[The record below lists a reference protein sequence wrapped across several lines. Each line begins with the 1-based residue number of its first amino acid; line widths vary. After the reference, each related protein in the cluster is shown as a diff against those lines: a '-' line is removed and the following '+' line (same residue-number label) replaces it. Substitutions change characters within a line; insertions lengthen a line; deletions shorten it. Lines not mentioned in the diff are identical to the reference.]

1 MKAIKILFIMTLS
14 LNAISVNRALFD
26 LKDSQLKGELTPKIV
41 NFGGYKSSTKE
52 WGASALNYINAANG
66 DAKKFSTLV
75 EKMRFNSGILGNFR
89 AHARLRQAL
98 KLQKNLKYCLKIIAR
113 DSFYSY
119 RTGIYIPL
127 GISLKDQKTAQKMLA
142 DLSVVGAYLK
152 KQQENEKAQSPYYRS
167 NNYYNSYY
175 SPYYG
180 MYGMYGMGMYGMYGM
195 GMYDFYDF
203 YDGMYGFYPNMFF
216 MMQVQDYLM
225 LENYMYALDQEEI
238 LDHDASINQL
248 DTPTDDD
255 RDDKDDKSLQQ
266 ANLMSFYRDPKFSKG
281 IQTNRLNSALVNLD
295 NSRMLKDNSLFHTKA
310 MPTKSVD
317 AITSQAKELNHLVG
331 QIKEMKQDGASP
343 NKIDSVVNK
352 AMEVRDKLDNNLNQL
367 DNDLKDQKGLSSEQQ
382 AQVDKALDSVQQLSH
397 SSDVVGNYLDGSL
410 KIDGDDRDDLNDAMN
425 NPMQQPAQQTPTS
438 NMANTHA
445 NDSKDQGGNALI
457 NPNNAT
463 NDDHNDDHMD
473 TNTTDTGNAND
484 TPTDDKD
491 ASGNNTGDMN
501 NTDTGNTDTGNTDT
515 GNTDDM
521 SNMNNGNDDAGNAN
535 DDMGNSNDMG
545 DDMNNA
551 NDMSDDMGN
560 GNDDMGDMG
569 DMNDDMGNGNDDMG
583 DMGDM
588 NDDMGGDMGDMGD
601 MGGDMGN

>member
-41 NFGGYKSSTKE
+41 NFGGYRSSTKE
-52 WGASALNYINAANG
+52 WGATALNYINAANG
-66 DAKKFSTLV
+66 DAKKFSALV

-89 AHARLRQAL
+89 AHARLKQAL

-180 MYGMYGMGMYGMYGM
+180 MYGMGMYGMYGM

-238 LDHDASINQL
+238 LDHDASTDQL

-255 RDDKDDKSLQQ
+255 RDDKDDKSSQP
-266 ANLMSFYRDPKFSKG
+266 ANLMSFYRDPKFSKD

-343 NKIDSVVNK
+343 SKIDSVVDK

-410 KIDGDDRDDLNDAMN
+410 KIDGDDRDDLNDAIN
-425 NPMQQPAQQTPTS
+425 NPMQQSAQQTPIN
-438 NMANTHA
+438 NMDNTHA

-457 NPNNAT
+457 NPNSAT
-463 NDDHNDDHMD
+463 NTDNHNDDHMD

-484 TPTDDKD
+484 TLTDDKD
-491 ASGNNTGDMN
+491 AGGNNTGDTGDMN

-521 SNMNNGNDDAGNAN
+521 SNMNNGNDDTGNTN

-551 NDMSDDMGN
+551 N
-560 GNDDMGDMG
+560 

>member
-1 MKAIKILFIMTLS
+1 MKAIKILFMMTLS

-41 NFGGYKSSTKE
+41 NFGGYKSSTTE
-52 WGASALNYINAANG
+52 WGATALNYINTANG
-66 DAKKFSTLV
+66 DAKKFSVLV
-75 EKMRFNSGILGNFR
+75 EKMRFGSGILGNLR
-89 AHARLRQAL
+89 THVHLRQAL

-180 MYGMYGMGMYGMYGM
+180 MYGM

-225 LENYMYALDQEEI
+225 LENYMYAIDQEEI
-238 LDHDASINQL
+238 LDHDASVNQL

-343 NKIDSVVNK
+343 SKIDSVVNK

-425 NPMQQPAQQTPTS
+425 NPMQQPAQQTPT
-438 NMANTHA
+438 NNIINTHA

-457 NPNNAT
+457 NPNSDT
-463 NDDHNDDHMD
+463 NTDDTHTDDTHTD
-473 TNTTDTGNAND
+473 TNTTNDTSTTD

-491 ASGNNTGDMN
+491 AGGMN

-521 SNMNNGNDDAGNAN
+521 SNMNNGNDDMGNAN
-535 DDMGNSNDMG
+535 

-551 NDMSDDMGN
+551 NDM
-560 GNDDMGDMG
+560 NDDMNNAN
-569 DMNDDMGNGNDDMG
+569 DMNDDMGNSNDDMG

-601 MGGDMGN
+601 MGN

>member
-1 MKAIKILFIMTLS
+1 MTLS

-41 NFGGYKSSTKE
+41 NFGGYKSNTEE
-52 WGASALNYINAANG
+52 WGATALNYINAANG

-75 EKMRFNSGILGNFR
+75 EKMRFNSGILGNLR
-89 AHARLRQAL
+89 AHVRLRQAL

-167 NNYYNSYY
+167 NDYYNSYY
-175 SPYYG
+175 SPYY
-180 MYGMYGMGMYGMYGM
+180 GMYGMYGM

-225 LENYMYALDQEEI
+225 LENYMYAIDQEEI

-248 DTPTDDD
+248 DTPTDGD

-266 ANLMSFYRDPKFSKG
+266 ANLMNFYRDPKFSKG

-331 QIKEMKQDGASP
+331 QIKEMKQDGVSP
-343 NKIDSVVNK
+343 SKIDSVVNK

-410 KIDGDDRDDLNDAMN
+410 KIDGDDRDDLNDAMS
-425 NPMQQPAQQTPTS
+425 NPMQQPVQQTPIN
-438 NMANTHA
+438 NMDNTHA

-457 NPNNAT
+457 NPNSAT
-463 NDDHNDDHMD
+463 NTDDHNDDHMD
-473 TNTTDTGNAND
+473 ANTTNDTSTTD

-491 ASGNNTGDMN
+491 ASSNNTGDMN
-501 NTDTGNTDTGNTDT
+501 STDTGNTDTGNTDT

-551 NDMSDDMGN
+551 NDM
-560 GNDDMGDMG
+560 
-569 DMNDDMGNGNDDMG
+569 NDDMGNGNDDMG

-588 NDDMGGDMGDMGD
+588 NDDMGGDMGDMG
-601 MGGDMGN
+601 GDMGN

>member
-1 MKAIKILFIMTLS
+1 MTLS

-41 NFGGYKSSTKE
+41 NFGGYKSSTIE

-66 DAKKFSTLV
+66 DAKKFSALV
-75 EKMRFNSGILGNFR
+75 EKMRFGSGILGNFR

-152 KQQENEKAQSPYYRS
+152 KQQENEKAQSSYYRS

-175 SPYYG
+175 SPYY
-180 MYGMYGMGMYGMYGM
+180 GMYGMYGM

-238 LDHDASINQL
+238 LDHDASTDQL

-255 RDDKDDKSLQQ
+255 RDDKDDKSSQP

-410 KIDGDDRDDLNDAMN
+410 KIDGDDRDDLNDAIN
-425 NPMQQPAQQTPTS
+425 NPMQQPAQQTPIN
-438 NMANTHA
+438 NMDNTHA

-521 SNMNNGNDDAGNAN
+521 SNMNNGNDDTGNAN

-551 NDMSDDMGN
+551 NDMNDDMGN
-560 GNDDMGDMG
+560 SNDDMGDMG
-569 DMNDDMGNGNDDMG
+569 DMG
-583 DMGDM
+583 
-588 NDDMGGDMGDMGD
+588 DDMGGDMG
-601 MGGDMGN
+601 N

>member
-41 NFGGYKSSTKE
+41 NFGGYKSSTTE
-52 WGASALNYINAANG
+52 WGATALNYINAANG
-66 DAKKFSTLV
+66 DAKKFSALV
-75 EKMRFNSGILGNFR
+75 EKMRFNSGILGNLR
-89 AHARLRQAL
+89 AHAHLRQAL

-152 KQQENEKAQSPYYRS
+152 KQQENEKAQIPYYRS

-175 SPYYG
+175 SPYY
-180 MYGMYGMGMYGMYGM
+180 GMYGMYGM

-238 LDHDASINQL
+238 LDHDASVNQL

-410 KIDGDDRDDLNDAMN
+410 KIDGDDRDNADDLMN
-425 NPMQQPAQQTPTS
+425 NPMQAPTNNAD
-438 NMANTHA
+438 NMHA
-445 NDSKDQGGNALI
+445 DDDKDKGNNALI
-457 NPNNAT
+457 NPNNTT

-501 NTDTGNTDTGNTDT
+501 NTDTGNTDTGNADT

-521 SNMNNGNDDAGNAN
+521 SNMNNGNDDMGNTN
-535 DDMGNSNDMG
+535 DDMGNSNDVG

-551 NDMSDDMGN
+551 N
-560 GNDDMGDMG
+560 

-588 NDDMGGDMGDMGD
+588 NDDMGGDMG
-601 MGGDMGN
+601 N

>member
-1 MKAIKILFIMTLS
+1 MTLS

-52 WGASALNYINAANG
+52 WGATALNYINAANG
-66 DAKKFSTLV
+66 DAKKFSALV

-89 AHARLRQAL
+89 AHAHLRQAL

-152 KQQENEKAQSPYYRS
+152 KQQENEKAQSPYYRN

-175 SPYYG
+175 SPY
-180 MYGMYGMGMYGMYGM
+180 YGMYGMGMYGMYGM

-255 RDDKDDKSLQQ
+255 KDDKDDKSLQQ

-343 NKIDSVVNK
+343 SKIDSVVNK

-410 KIDGDDRDDLNDAMN
+410 KIDGDDRDDLNDAIN
-425 NPMQQPAQQTPTS
+425 NPMQQPVQQTPIN
-438 NMANTHA
+438 NMDNTHA

-457 NPNNAT
+457 NPNSAT
-463 NDDHNDDHMD
+463 NDVHNDDHMD

-491 ASGNNTGDMN
+491 AGGNNTGDMN

-521 SNMNNGNDDAGNAN
+521 SNMNNGNDDMGNTN

-551 NDMSDDMGN
+551 NDM
-560 GNDDMGDMG
+560 
-569 DMNDDMGNGNDDMG
+569 NDDMGNSNDDMG

-601 MGGDMGN
+601 MGGDMGNWD

>member
-1 MKAIKILFIMTLS
+1 MTLS

-66 DAKKFSTLV
+66 DAKKFSALV

-180 MYGMYGMGMYGMYGM
+180 MYGMYGMGMYGM

-425 NPMQQPAQQTPTS
+425 NPMQQSAQQTPIN
-438 NMANTHA
+438 NMDNTHA

-521 SNMNNGNDDAGNAN
+521 SNMNNGNDDTGNAN
-535 DDMGNSNDMG
+535 DDMSNDMG

-551 NDMSDDMGN
+551 NDM
-560 GNDDMGDMG
+560 
-569 DMNDDMGNGNDDMG
+569 NDDMGNSNDDMG

-601 MGGDMGN
+601 MGGDMGNWD

>member
-41 NFGGYKSSTKE
+41 NFGGYKSSTTE
-52 WGASALNYINAANG
+52 WGATALNYINAANG
-66 DAKKFSTLV
+66 DAKKFSALV
-75 EKMRFNSGILGNFR
+75 EKMRFNSGILGNLR
-89 AHARLRQAL
+89 AHAHLRQAL

-152 KQQENEKAQSPYYRS
+152 QQQEKEKAQSPYYRS

-175 SPYYG
+175 SPYYGMG

-225 LENYMYALDQEEI
+225 LENYMYAIDQEEI
-238 LDHDASINQL
+238 LDHDASVNQL

-295 NSRMLKDNSLFHTKA
+295 NSHMLKDNSLFHTKA

-343 NKIDSVVNK
+343 SKIDSVVNK

-425 NPMQQPAQQTPTS
+425 NPMQQPAQQTPTN
-438 NMANTHA
+438 NMDNTHA
-445 NDSKDQGGNALI
+445 NDSKNQGGNALI
-457 NPNNAT
+457 NPNSAT
-463 NDDHNDDHMD
+463 NTDDTHTDDTH
-473 TNTTDTGNAND
+473 TDTTNDTGATD
-484 TPTDDKD
+484 TPTDDKG
-491 ASGNNTGDMN
+491 AGDMN
-501 NTDTGNTDTGNTDT
+501 NTDTGNTDTGDTDT
-515 GNTDDM
+515 GNTDD
-521 SNMNNGNDDAGNAN
+521 NMNNGNDDMGNTN
-535 DDMGNSNDMG
+535 DDMSNTNDMG
-545 DDMNNA
+545 DDMNDA
-551 NDMSDDMGN
+551 N
-560 GNDDMGDMG
+560 
-569 DMNDDMGNGNDDMG
+569 DMNDDMGNSNDDMG

-601 MGGDMGN
+601 MGN

>member
-41 NFGGYKSSTKE
+41 NFGGYKSSTIE

-66 DAKKFSTLV
+66 DAKKFSALV
-75 EKMRFNSGILGNFR
+75 EKMRFNSGILGNLR

-255 RDDKDDKSLQQ
+255 RDDKDDKSSQP

-343 NKIDSVVNK
+343 SKIDSVVDK

-410 KIDGDDRDDLNDAMN
+410 KIDGDDRDDLNDAIN
-425 NPMQQPAQQTPTS
+425 NPMQQPVQQTHTN
-438 NMANTHA
+438 NMDNTHA

-473 TNTTDTGNAND
+473 TNTTNDANTTD
-484 TPTDDKD
+484 TDDKD
-491 ASGNNTGDMN
+491 AGGNNTGDMN
-501 NTDTGNTDTGNTDT
+501 NTDTGNTDT

-521 SNMNNGNDDAGNAN
+521 SNMNNGNDDTGNTDMGN
-535 DDMGNSNDMG
+535 TDMGNSNDMG

-551 NDMSDDMGN
+551 NDM
-560 GNDDMGDMG
+560 
-569 DMNDDMGNGNDDMG
+569 NDDMGNSNDDMG

>member
-41 NFGGYKSSTKE
+41 NFGGYKSSTRE

-66 DAKKFSTLV
+66 DAKKFSALV

-180 MYGMYGMGMYGMYGM
+180 MYGMYGMGMYGMGMYGM

-225 LENYMYALDQEEI
+225 LENYMYAIDQEEI

-255 RDDKDDKSLQQ
+255 RDDKDDKLSQP
-266 ANLMSFYRDPKFSKG
+266 ANLMSFYRDPKFSKD

-343 NKIDSVVNK
+343 SKIDSVVNK

-425 NPMQQPAQQTPTS
+425 NPMQQPTQQTPIN
-438 NMANTHA
+438 NMNDTHA

-457 NPNNAT
+457 NPNNTT

-473 TNTTDTGNAND
+473 ANTTNDTSTTD

-491 ASGNNTGDMN
+491 ASSNNTGDTGDMN

-521 SNMNNGNDDAGNAN
+521 SNMNNGNDDTGNT
-535 DDMGNSNDMG
+535 DMGNSNDMG

-551 NDMSDDMGN
+551 NDM
-560 GNDDMGDMG
+560 
-569 DMNDDMGNGNDDMG
+569 NDDMGNSNDDMG

>member
-1 MKAIKILFIMTLS
+1 MTLS

-41 NFGGYKSSTKE
+41 NFGGYKSSTTE
-52 WGASALNYINAANG
+52 WGATALNYINTANG
-66 DAKKFSTLV
+66 DVKKFSALV
-75 EKMRFNSGILGNFR
+75 EKMRFGSGILGNFR

-167 NNYYNSYY
+167 NDYYNSYY
-175 SPYYG
+175 NPYY
-180 MYGMYGMGMYGMYGM
+180 GMYGMYGM

-343 NKIDSVVNK
+343 SKIDSVVNK

-425 NPMQQPAQQTPTS
+425 NPMQQPAQQTPIN
-438 NMANTHA
+438 NMDNTHA

-521 SNMNNGNDDAGNAN
+521 SNMNNGNDDTGNTN
-535 DDMGNSNDMG
+535 DDMGNSNDDMG

-551 NDMSDDMGN
+551 N
-560 GNDDMGDMG
+560 
-569 DMNDDMGNGNDDMG
+569 
-583 DMGDM
+583 DM

>member
-41 NFGGYKSSTKE
+41 NFGGYKSSTIE

-66 DAKKFSTLV
+66 DAKKFSALV
-75 EKMRFNSGILGNFR
+75 EKMRFNSGILGNLR
-89 AHARLRQAL
+89 AHARLKQAL

-521 SNMNNGNDDAGNAN
+521 SNMNNGNDDTGNAN

-551 NDMSDDMGN
+551 N
-560 GNDDMGDMG
+560 

-588 NDDMGGDMGDMGD
+588 NDDMGGDMR
-601 MGGDMGN
+601 N

>member
-1 MKAIKILFIMTLS
+1 MKAIKILFIITLS

-41 NFGGYKSSTKE
+41 NFGGYESSTKE
-52 WGASALNYINAANG
+52 WGATALNYINAANG
-66 DAKKFSTLV
+66 DAKKFSALV

-152 KQQENEKAQSPYYRS
+152 KQQENEKTQSPYYRS

-175 SPYYG
+175 SPY
-180 MYGMYGMGMYGMYGM
+180 YGMYGMGMYGMYGM

-343 NKIDSVVNK
+343 NKIDALVNK
-352 AMEVRDKLDNNLNQL
+352 AMGVRDKLDNNLNQL

-410 KIDGDDRDDLNDAMN
+410 KIDGDDRDDLNDAMS
-425 NPMQQPAQQTPTS
+425 NPMQQPVQQTPIN
-438 NMANTHA
+438 NMDNTHA
-445 NDSKDQGGNALI
+445 NDSKDQGSNVLI
-457 NPNNAT
+457 NPNSAT
-463 NDDHNDDHMD
+463 NTDDHNDDHMD
-473 TNTTDTGNAND
+473 ANTTNDTSTTD

-501 NTDTGNTDTGNTDT
+501 NTDTGNTDN

-521 SNMNNGNDDAGNAN
+521 SNMNNGNDDAGNTN

-551 NDMSDDMGN
+551 N
-560 GNDDMGDMG
+560 

-601 MGGDMGN
+601 MGGDMGNWD

>member
-52 WGASALNYINAANG
+52 WGATALNYINAANG
-66 DAKKFSTLV
+66 DAKKFSALV

-331 QIKEMKQDGASP
+331 QIKEMRQDGASP
-343 NKIDSVVNK
+343 SKIDSVVNK

-425 NPMQQPAQQTPTS
+425 NPMQQPVQQTPIN
-438 NMANTHA
+438 NMDNTHA
-445 NDSKDQGGNALI
+445 NDSKDQGSNALI
-457 NPNNAT
+457 NPNNTT

-473 TNTTDTGNAND
+473 TNTTDTGNTND

-501 NTDTGNTDTGNTDT
+501 NTDTGNTDN

-545 DDMNNA
+545 DDLNNA
-551 NDMSDDMGN
+551 N
-560 GNDDMGDMG
+560 

-588 NDDMGGDMGDMGD
+588 NDDMGGDMG
-601 MGGDMGN
+601 N

>member
-1 MKAIKILFIMTLS
+1 MTLS

-41 NFGGYKSSTKE
+41 NFGGYKSSTTE
-52 WGASALNYINAANG
+52 WGATALNYINAANG

-75 EKMRFNSGILGNFR
+75 EKMRFGSGILGNLR
-89 AHARLRQAL
+89 AHAHLRQAL

-152 KQQENEKAQSPYYRS
+152 KQQENEKTQSPYYRS

-225 LENYMYALDQEEI
+225 LENYMYAIDQEEI
-238 LDHDASINQL
+238 LDHDASVNQL

-343 NKIDSVVNK
+343 SKIDSVVNK

-425 NPMQQPAQQTPTS
+425 NPMQQPTQQTPTN
-438 NMANTHA
+438 NMDNTHA
-445 NDSKDQGGNALI
+445 NDSKNQGGNALI
-457 NPNNAT
+457 NPNSAT
-463 NDDHNDDHMD
+463 NTDDAHTDGTHTD
-473 TNTTDTGNAND
+473 TNTTNDTSTTD

-491 ASGNNTGDMN
+491 TGDMN
-501 NTDTGNTDTGNTDT
+501 NTDTGNTDTGNTDTGNTDTGNTDT

-521 SNMNNGNDDAGNAN
+521 SNMNNGNDDMGNT
-535 DDMGNSNDMG
+535 DDMSNGNDMG

-551 NDMSDDMGN
+551 NDMGDDMN
-560 GNDDMGDMG
+560 NAN
-569 DMNDDMGNGNDDMG
+569 DMNDDMGNSNDDMG

-601 MGGDMGN
+601 MGN

>member
-52 WGASALNYINAANG
+52 WGATALNYINAANG
-66 DAKKFSTLV
+66 DAKKFSALV
-75 EKMRFNSGILGNFR
+75 EKMRFGSGILGNLR
-89 AHARLRQAL
+89 AHAHLRQAL

-175 SPYYG
+175 SPYYGMYGMGMYG

-295 NSRMLKDNSLFHTKA
+295 NSRMLKDDSLFHTKA

-425 NPMQQPAQQTPTS
+425 NPMQQPAQQTPIN
-438 NMANTHA
+438 NMDNTHA

-457 NPNNAT
+457 NPNSAT
-463 NDDHNDDHMD
+463 NTDDTHADDTHTD

-491 ASGNNTGDMN
+491 AGGNNTGDTGDMN

-521 SNMNNGNDDAGNAN
+521 SNMNNGNDDMGNAN

-551 NDMSDDMGN
+551 NDM
-560 GNDDMGDMG
+560 
-569 DMNDDMGNGNDDMG
+569 NDDMGNSNDDMG

>member
-1 MKAIKILFIMTLS
+1 MTLS

-41 NFGGYKSSTKE
+41 NFGGYKSSTTE
-52 WGASALNYINAANG
+52 WGATALNYINVANG

-75 EKMRFNSGILGNFR
+75 EKMRFGSGILGNLR
-89 AHARLRQAL
+89 AHAHLRQAL

-180 MYGMYGMGMYGMYGM
+180 MYGM

-225 LENYMYALDQEEI
+225 LENYMYAIDQEEI
-238 LDHDASINQL
+238 LDHDASVNQL

-255 RDDKDDKSLQQ
+255 RDDRDDKSLQQ

-425 NPMQQPAQQTPTS
+425 NPMQQPAQQTPTN
-438 NMANTHA
+438 NMGNTHA

-457 NPNNAT
+457 NPNSDT
-463 NDDHNDDHMD
+463 HTDDTHTD
-473 TNTTDTGNAND
+473 TNTTNDTSTTD

-491 ASGNNTGDMN
+491 AGGMNNTGDMN
-501 NTDTGNTDTGNTDT
+501 NTDTGNTDTGNTDDMSNMSNGNDDT

-521 SNMNNGNDDAGNAN
+521 NNG
-535 DDMGNSNDMG
+535 NDMG

-551 NDMSDDMGN
+551 NDM
-560 GNDDMGDMG
+560 
-569 DMNDDMGNGNDDMG
+569 NDDMGNSNDDMG

-601 MGGDMGN
+601 MGN

>member
-1 MKAIKILFIMTLS
+1 MKAIKILFVMTLS

-41 NFGGYKSSTKE
+41 NFGGYKSSTTE
-52 WGASALNYINAANG
+52 WGATALNYINAANG

-75 EKMRFNSGILGNFR
+75 EKMRFGSSILGNLR
-89 AHARLRQAL
+89 THAHLRQAL

-180 MYGMYGMGMYGMYGM
+180 MYGMYGMGMY
-195 GMYDFYDF
+195 DFYDF

-225 LENYMYALDQEEI
+225 LENYMYAIDQEEI
-238 LDHDASINQL
+238 LDHDASVNQL

-343 NKIDSVVNK
+343 SKIDSVVNK

-425 NPMQQPAQQTPTS
+425 NPMQQPVQQTPTN
-438 NMANTHA
+438 NMGNTHA

-457 NPNNAT
+457 NPNSTTNTDDTHTDDTHTDANTT
-463 NDDHNDDHMD
+463 ND
-473 TNTTDTGNAND
+473 TSTTD

-491 ASGNNTGDMN
+491 AGGMNNTGDMN
-501 NTDTGNTDTGNTDT
+501 NTDTGNTDTGNTDTGNTDT

-521 SNMNNGNDDAGNAN
+521 SNMNNGNDDMGNAN
-535 DDMGNSNDMG
+535 DDMSNGNDMG

-551 NDMSDDMGN
+551 NDM
-560 GNDDMGDMG
+560 
-569 DMNDDMGNGNDDMG
+569 NDDMGNSNDDMG

-588 NDDMGGDMGDMGD
+588 NDDMGGDMGDMG
-601 MGGDMGN
+601 N

>member
-1 MKAIKILFIMTLS
+1 MTLS

-41 NFGGYKSSTKE
+41 NFGGYKSSTEE
-52 WGASALNYINAANG
+52 WGATALNYINAANG

-75 EKMRFNSGILGNFR
+75 EKIRFNSGILGNFR
-89 AHARLRQAL
+89 AHAHLRQAL

-152 KQQENEKAQSPYYRS
+152 KQQENEKAQSPYYRN

-175 SPYYG
+175 SPYY
-180 MYGMYGMGMYGMYGM
+180 GMYGMYGM

-238 LDHDASINQL
+238 LDHDASANQL

-343 NKIDSVVNK
+343 SKIDSVVNK

-425 NPMQQPAQQTPTS
+425 NPMQQPVQQTPT
-438 NMANTHA
+438 NNIINTHA
-445 NDSKDQGGNALI
+445 NDSKDQGGNVLI
-457 NPNNAT
+457 NPNSAT
-463 NDDHNDDHMD
+463 NTDDTHTDDAHTD
-473 TNTTDTGNAND
+473 ANTTNDTSTTD

-491 ASGNNTGDMN
+491 AGGMNNTGDMN
-501 NTDTGNTDTGNTDT
+501 NTDTGNTDT

-521 SNMNNGNDDAGNAN
+521 SNMNNGNDDTGNAN
-535 DDMGNSNDMG
+535 DDMSNGNDMG

-551 NDMSDDMGN
+551 N
-560 GNDDMGDMG
+560 

-601 MGGDMGN
+601 MGN

>member
-52 WGASALNYINAANG
+52 WGATALNYINAANG
-66 DAKKFSTLV
+66 DAKKFSALV

-89 AHARLRQAL
+89 VHARLRQAL

-175 SPYYG
+175 SPY
-180 MYGMYGMGMYGMYGM
+180 YGMYGMGMYGMYGM

-331 QIKEMKQDGASP
+331 QIKEMRQDGASP

-410 KIDGDDRDDLNDAMN
+410 KIDGDDRDDLNDAIN
-425 NPMQQPAQQTPTS
+425 NPMQQPAQQTPIN
-438 NMANTHA
+438 NMNDTHA

-457 NPNNAT
+457 NPNNTT

-491 ASGNNTGDMN
+491 ASGNNTGDTGDMN

-521 SNMNNGNDDAGNAN
+521 SNMNNGNDDTGNT
-535 DDMGNSNDMG
+535 DMGNSNDMG

-551 NDMSDDMGN
+551 NDM
-560 GNDDMGDMG
+560 
-569 DMNDDMGNGNDDMG
+569 NDDMGNSNDDMG

>member
-41 NFGGYKSSTKE
+41 NFGGYRSSTKE

-66 DAKKFSTLV
+66 DAKKFSALV

-89 AHARLRQAL
+89 AHARLKQAL

-343 NKIDSVVNK
+343 SKIDSVVNK

-410 KIDGDDRDDLNDAMN
+410 KIDGDDRDDLNDAMS

-438 NMANTHA
+438 NMDNTHA

-457 NPNNAT
+457 NPNSATNTDDTHADDTHTDTNAT
-463 NDDHNDDHMD
+463 ND
-473 TNTTDTGNAND
+473 TSTTD

-501 NTDTGNTDTGNTDT
+501 NTDTGNTDTGNTD
-515 GNTDDM
+515 DM
-521 SNMNNGNDDAGNAN
+521 SNMNNGN

-551 NDMSDDMGN
+551 NDM
-560 GNDDMGDMG
+560 
-569 DMNDDMGNGNDDMG
+569 NDDMGNSNDDMG

>member
-1 MKAIKILFIMTLS
+1 MMTLS

-41 NFGGYKSSTKE
+41 NFGGYTSSTTE
-52 WGASALNYINAANG
+52 WGATALNYINAANG
-66 DAKKFSTLV
+66 DAKKFSVLV
-75 EKMRFNSGILGNFR
+75 EKMRFGSGILGNLR
-89 AHARLRQAL
+89 THVYLRQAL

-127 GISLKDQKTAQKMLA
+127 GVSLKDQKTAQKMLA

-180 MYGMYGMGMYGMYGM
+180 MYGMYGMGMY
-195 GMYDFYDF
+195 DFYDF

-225 LENYMYALDQEEI
+225 LENYMYAIDQEEI
-238 LDHDASINQL
+238 LDHDASANQL

-295 NSRMLKDNSLFHTKA
+295 NSHMLKDNSLFHTKA

-343 NKIDSVVNK
+343 SKIDSVVNK

-425 NPMQQPAQQTPTS
+425 NPMQQPAQQTPT
-438 NMANTHA
+438 NNIINTHA

-457 NPNNAT
+457 NPNSAT
-463 NDDHNDDHMD
+463 NTDDTHTDDTHTD
-473 TNTTDTGNAND
+473 TNTTNDTSTTD

-491 ASGNNTGDMN
+491 AGGMNNTGDMN
-501 NTDTGNTDTGNTDT
+501 NADTGNTDTGNTDT

-521 SNMNNGNDDAGNAN
+521 SNMNNGNDDMGNAN
-535 DDMGNSNDMG
+535 DDMSNSN
-545 DDMNNA
+545 
-551 NDMSDDMGN
+551 
-560 GNDDMGDMG
+560 
-569 DMNDDMGNGNDDMG
+569 DMNDDMGNSNDDMG

-588 NDDMGGDMGDMGD
+588 NDDMGGDMGDMG
-601 MGGDMGN
+601 N

>member
-1 MKAIKILFIMTLS
+1 MKTIKILFIMTLS

-41 NFGGYKSSTKE
+41 DFGGYTSSTKE
-52 WGASALNYINAANG
+52 WGATALNYINAANG
-66 DAKKFSTLV
+66 DAKKFSALV
-75 EKMRFNSGILGNFR
+75 EKMRFNSGILGNLR

-180 MYGMYGMGMYGMYGM
+180 MYGM

-225 LENYMYALDQEEI
+225 LENYMYAIDQEEI

-425 NPMQQPAQQTPTS
+425 NPMQQPVQQTPIS
-438 NMANTHA
+438 NMGNTHA
-445 NDSKDQGGNALI
+445 NDSKDQGSNALI
-457 NPNNAT
+457 NPNSAT
-463 NDDHNDDHMD
+463 NTDDTHTDDAH
-473 TNTTDTGNAND
+473 TDTSTTNDASATD

-491 ASGNNTGDMN
+491 AGGMNNTGDMN
-501 NTDTGNTDTGNTDT
+501 NTDTGNTDTGNTDDT
-515 GNTDDM
+515 
-521 SNMNNGNDDAGNAN
+521 SNMNNGNDDVGNAN
-535 DDMGNSNDMG
+535 DDMSNGNDMG

-551 NDMSDDMGN
+551 N
-560 GNDDMGDMG
+560 

-588 NDDMGGDMGDMGD
+588 NDDMGSDMGDMGD
-601 MGGDMGN
+601 MGN

>member
-66 DAKKFSTLV
+66 DAKKFSALV

-248 DTPTDDD
+248 DAPTDDD
-255 RDDKDDKSLQQ
+255 RDDKDDKSSQP

-295 NSRMLKDNSLFHTKA
+295 NSHMLKDNSLFHTKA

-343 NKIDSVVNK
+343 SKIDSVVNK

-410 KIDGDDRDDLNDAMN
+410 KIDGDDRDDLNDAIN
-425 NPMQQPAQQTPTS
+425 NPMQQSAQQTPIN
-438 NMANTHA
+438 NMDNTHA

-457 NPNNAT
+457 NSNNAT

-501 NTDTGNTDTGNTDT
+501 NTDTGNTDTGNTD
-515 GNTDDM
+515 DM
-521 SNMNNGNDDAGNAN
+521 SNMNNGNDDTGNAN

-551 NDMSDDMGN
+551 NDM
-560 GNDDMGDMG
+560 
-569 DMNDDMGNGNDDMG
+569 NDDMGNSNDDMG

>member
-41 NFGGYKSSTKE
+41 NFGGYKSSTIE

-66 DAKKFSTLV
+66 DAKKFSALV

-255 RDDKDDKSLQQ
+255 KDDKDDKSSQP

-295 NSRMLKDNSLFHTKA
+295 NSHMLKDNSLFHTKA

-343 NKIDSVVNK
+343 SKIDSVVNK

-410 KIDGDDRDDLNDAMN
+410 KIDGDDRDDLNDAIN
-425 NPMQQPAQQTPTS
+425 NPMQQSAQQTPTN
-438 NMANTHA
+438 NMDNTHA

-491 ASGNNTGDMN
+491 AGGNNTGDMN

-521 SNMNNGNDDAGNAN
+521 SNMNNGNDDTGNTN

-551 NDMSDDMGN
+551 NDM
-560 GNDDMGDMG
+560 
-569 DMNDDMGNGNDDMG
+569 NDDMGNSNDDMG

>member
-1 MKAIKILFIMTLS
+1 MTLS

-41 NFGGYKSSTKE
+41 DFGGYKSSTTE

-66 DAKKFSTLV
+66 DAKKFSALV

-89 AHARLRQAL
+89 AHVRLRQAL

-180 MYGMYGMGMYGMYGM
+180 MYGMGMYGMYGM

-255 RDDKDDKSLQQ
+255 KDDKDDKSLQQ

-343 NKIDSVVNK
+343 SKIDSVVNK

-410 KIDGDDRDDLNDAMN
+410 KIDGDDRDDLNDAIN
-425 NPMQQPAQQTPTS
+425 NPMQQPVQQTPIN
-438 NMANTHA
+438 NMDNTHA

-457 NPNNAT
+457 NPNNTT

-521 SNMNNGNDDAGNAN
+521 SNMNNGNDDMGNTN
-535 DDMGNSNDMG
+535 DDMSNGNDMG

-551 NDMSDDMGN
+551 NDM
-560 GNDDMGDMG
+560 
-569 DMNDDMGNGNDDMG
+569 NDDMGNSNDDMG

-601 MGGDMGN
+601 MGGDMGNWD

>member
-1 MKAIKILFIMTLS
+1 MKAIKILFMMTLS

-41 NFGGYKSSTKE
+41 NFGGYTSSTTE
-52 WGASALNYINAANG
+52 WGATALNYINAANG
-66 DAKKFSTLV
+66 DVKKFSALV
-75 EKMRFNSGILGNFR
+75 EKMRFGSGILGNLR
-89 AHARLRQAL
+89 THAHLRQAL

-180 MYGMYGMGMYGMYGM
+180 MYGMGMYGMGMYGMGMYGM

-225 LENYMYALDQEEI
+225 LENYMYAIDQEEI
-238 LDHDASINQL
+238 LDHDASVNQL

-295 NSRMLKDNSLFHTKA
+295 NSHMLKDNSLFHTKA

-343 NKIDSVVNK
+343 SKIDSVVNK

-425 NPMQQPAQQTPTS
+425 NPMQQPAQQMPTN
-438 NMANTHA
+438 NMGNTHA

-457 NPNNAT
+457 NPNSATNTDDTHTEDTHTDTNAT
-463 NDDHNDDHMD
+463 ND
-473 TNTTDTGNAND
+473 TSTTD

-491 ASGNNTGDMN
+491 AGGMNNTGDMN

-521 SNMNNGNDDAGNAN
+521 SNMNNGNDDMGNTN
-535 DDMGNSNDMG
+535 DDMSNGNDMG

-551 NDMSDDMGN
+551 NDM
-560 GNDDMGDMG
+560 
-569 DMNDDMGNGNDDMG
+569 NDDMGNSNDDMG

-601 MGGDMGN
+601 MGN

>member
-1 MKAIKILFIMTLS
+1 MTLS

-52 WGASALNYINAANG
+52 WGATALNYINAANG
-66 DAKKFSTLV
+66 DAKKFSALV

-180 MYGMYGMGMYGMYGM
+180 MYGMYGMGMY
-195 GMYDFYDF
+195 DFYDF

-266 ANLMSFYRDPKFSKG
+266 ANLMNFYRDPKFSKG

-295 NSRMLKDNSLFHTKA
+295 NSRILKDNSLFHTKA

-343 NKIDSVVNK
+343 SKIDSVVNK

-410 KIDGDDRDDLNDAMN
+410 KIDGDDRDDLNDAIN
-425 NPMQQPAQQTPTS
+425 NPMQQSAQQTPIN
-438 NMANTHA
+438 NMDNTHA

-457 NPNNAT
+457 NSNNAT

-515 GNTDDM
+515 GNADDM

-535 DDMGNSNDMG
+535 DDMSNGNDMG

-551 NDMSDDMGN
+551 NDM
-560 GNDDMGDMG
+560 
-569 DMNDDMGNGNDDMG
+569 NDDMGNSNDDMG

>member
-41 NFGGYKSSTKE
+41 NFGGYRSSTEE
-52 WGASALNYINAANG
+52 WGATALNYINAANG
-66 DAKKFSTLV
+66 DAKKFSALV
-75 EKMRFNSGILGNFR
+75 EKMRFNSGILGNLR
-89 AHARLRQAL
+89 AHAHLRQAL

-127 GISLKDQKTAQKMLA
+127 GISLKDQKAAQKMLA

-167 NNYYNSYY
+167 NDYYNSYY

-180 MYGMYGMGMYGMYGM
+180 MYGMGMYGM

-255 RDDKDDKSLQQ
+255 KDDKDDKSLQQ

-425 NPMQQPAQQTPTS
+425 NPMQQPVQQTPTS

-445 NDSKDQGGNALI
+445 NDSKDQGSNALI
-457 NPNNAT
+457 NPNSAT
-463 NDDHNDDHMD
+463 NTDDTHTDDAH
-473 TNTTDTGNAND
+473 TDTSTTNDASTTD

-491 ASGNNTGDMN
+491 ASGLNNTGDMN
-501 NTDTGNTDTGNTDT
+501 NTDTGNTDTGNTDA

-521 SNMNNGNDDAGNAN
+521 SNMNNGDDDMGNAN
-535 DDMGNSNDMG
+535 DDMGNNNDMG
-545 DDMNNA
+545 DDLNNA
-551 NDMSDDMGN
+551 N
-560 GNDDMGDMG
+560 
-569 DMNDDMGNGNDDMG
+569 DMNDDMGNSNDDMG

>member
-1 MKAIKILFIMTLS
+1 MTLS

-41 NFGGYKSSTKE
+41 NFGGYKSSTTE
-52 WGASALNYINAANG
+52 WGATALNYINAANG
-66 DAKKFSTLV
+66 DVKKFSALV
-75 EKMRFNSGILGNFR
+75 EKMRFGSGILGNLR
-89 AHARLRQAL
+89 THAHLRQAL

-180 MYGMYGMGMYGMYGM
+180 MYGMGMYGM

-225 LENYMYALDQEEI
+225 LENYMYAIDQEEI
-238 LDHDASINQL
+238 LDHDASVNQL

-343 NKIDSVVNK
+343 SKIDSVVNK

-425 NPMQQPAQQTPTS
+425 NPMQQPAQQTPT
-438 NMANTHA
+438 NNIINTHA

-457 NPNNAT
+457 NPNSTT
-463 NDDHNDDHMD
+463 NTDDTHTD
-473 TNTTDTGNAND
+473 TNTTNDTSTTD
-484 TPTDDKD
+484 TPTGDKD
-491 ASGNNTGDMN
+491 AGGMNNTGDMN
-501 NTDTGNTDTGNTDT
+501 NTDTGNTDTGNTDAGNTDT

-521 SNMNNGNDDAGNAN
+521 SNMNNGNDDMGNAN
-535 DDMGNSNDMG
+535 DDMSNGNDMG

-551 NDMSDDMGN
+551 NDMNDDMGN
-560 GNDDMGDMG
+560 SNDDMGDMG
-569 DMNDDMGNGNDDMG
+569 DMNDDMGDMG
-583 DMGDM
+583 DMG
-588 NDDMGGDMGDMGD
+588 N
-601 MGGDMGN
+601 

>member
-1 MKAIKILFIMTLS
+1 MKTIKILFIMTLS

-41 NFGGYKSSTKE
+41 NFGGYTSSTEE
-52 WGASALNYINAANG
+52 WGATALNYINAANG
-66 DAKKFSTLV
+66 DAKKFSALV
-75 EKMRFNSGILGNFR
+75 EKMRFNSGILGNLI
-89 AHARLRQAL
+89 AHVRLRQAL

-180 MYGMYGMGMYGMYGM
+180 MYGMGMYGMYGM

-203 YDGMYGFYPNMFF
+203 YDGMYGFYPNMLF

-225 LENYMYALDQEEI
+225 LENYMYAIDQEEI

-410 KIDGDDRDDLNDAMN
+410 KIDGDDRDDLNDAMS
-425 NPMQQPAQQTPTS
+425 NPMQQPAQQTPIN
-438 NMANTHA
+438 NMDNTHA
-445 NDSKDQGGNALI
+445 NDSKDQGSNALI
-457 NPNNAT
+457 NPNNTT

-521 SNMNNGNDDAGNAN
+521 SNMNNGNDDTGNAN
-535 DDMGNSNDMG
+535 DDMSNGNDMG

-551 NDMSDDMGN
+551 NDM
-560 GNDDMGDMG
+560 
-569 DMNDDMGNGNDDMG
+569 NDDMGNSNDDMG

>member
-41 NFGGYKSSTKE
+41 DFGGYKSSTEE
-52 WGASALNYINAANG
+52 WGATALNYINAANG

-89 AHARLRQAL
+89 AHARLKQAL

-180 MYGMYGMGMYGMYGM
+180 MYGMYGMGMY
-195 GMYDFYDF
+195 DFYDF

-238 LDHDASINQL
+238 LDHDASTDQL

-410 KIDGDDRDDLNDAMN
+410 KIDGDDRDDLNDAMS
-425 NPMQQPAQQTPTS
+425 NPMQQPVQQTPIN
-438 NMANTHA
+438 NMDNTHA

-457 NPNNAT
+457 NPNSAT

-491 ASGNNTGDMN
+491 TSGNNTGDMN
-501 NTDTGNTDTGNTDT
+501 NTDTGNTDT

-535 DDMGNSNDMG
+535 DDMSNGNDMG

-551 NDMSDDMGN
+551 N
-560 GNDDMGDMG
+560 

-601 MGGDMGN
+601 MGN

>member
-1 MKAIKILFIMTLS
+1 MTLS

-41 NFGGYKSSTKE
+41 NFGGYKSSTIE

-66 DAKKFSTLV
+66 DAKKFSALV

-89 AHARLRQAL
+89 VHARLRQAL

-152 KQQENEKAQSPYYRS
+152 KQQENEKAQSPYYRN

-175 SPYYG
+175 SPY
-180 MYGMYGMGMYGMYGM
+180 YGMYGMGMYGMYGM

-410 KIDGDDRDDLNDAMN
+410 KIDGDDRDDLNDAMSN
-425 NPMQQPAQQTPTS
+425 LMQQPAQQTPIN

-491 ASGNNTGDMN
+491 AGGNNTGDMN

-521 SNMNNGNDDAGNAN
+521 SNMNNGNDDMGNTN
-535 DDMGNSNDMG
+535 DDMNNANDMG

-551 NDMSDDMGN
+551 NDM
-560 GNDDMGDMG
+560 
-569 DMNDDMGNGNDDMG
+569 NDDMGNSNDDMG

>member
-66 DAKKFSTLV
+66 DAKKFSALV

-89 AHARLRQAL
+89 AHARLKQAL

-167 NNYYNSYY
+167 NDYYNSYY

-343 NKIDSVVNK
+343 SKIDSVVNK

-410 KIDGDDRDDLNDAMN
+410 KIDGDDRDDLNDAIN
-425 NPMQQPAQQTPTS
+425 NPMQQPVQQTPIN
-438 NMANTHA
+438 NMDNTHA

-457 NPNNAT
+457 NPNSAT

-473 TNTTDTGNAND
+473 ANTTNDTSTTD

-501 NTDTGNTDTGNTDT
+501 NTDTGNTDT

-535 DDMGNSNDMG
+535 DDMSNGNDMG

-551 NDMSDDMGN
+551 NDM
-560 GNDDMGDMG
+560 
-569 DMNDDMGNGNDDMG
+569 NDDMGNSNDDMG

>member
-1 MKAIKILFIMTLS
+1 MTLS

-41 NFGGYKSSTKE
+41 NFGGYTSSTTE
-52 WGASALNYINAANG
+52 WGATALNYINAANG
-66 DAKKFSTLV
+66 DAKKFSALV
-75 EKMRFNSGILGNFR
+75 EKMRFGSGILGNLR
-89 AHARLRQAL
+89 VHAHLRQAL

-152 KQQENEKAQSPYYRS
+152 KQQEKEKAQSPYYMS

-175 SPYYG
+175 SPY
-180 MYGMYGMGMYGMYGM
+180 YGMYGM

-225 LENYMYALDQEEI
+225 LENYMYAIDQEEI
-238 LDHDASINQL
+238 LDHDASVNQL

-266 ANLMSFYRDPKFSKG
+266 TNLMSFYRDPKFSKG

-425 NPMQQPAQQTPTS
+425 NPMQQPAQQTPT
-438 NMANTHA
+438 NNIINTHA

-457 NPNNAT
+457 NPNSTT
-463 NDDHNDDHMD
+463 NTDDTHTDDTHTD
-473 TNTTDTGNAND
+473 TNTTNDTGTTD

-491 ASGNNTGDMN
+491 AGGMNNTGDMN
-501 NTDTGNTDTGNTDT
+501 NTDTGNTDT

-521 SNMNNGNDDAGNAN
+521 SNMNNGNDDMGNAN
-535 DDMGNSNDMG
+535 DDMSNGNDMG

-551 NDMSDDMGN
+551 NDM
-560 GNDDMGDMG
+560 
-569 DMNDDMGNGNDDMG
+569 NDDMGNSNDDMG

-601 MGGDMGN
+601 MGN

>member
-52 WGASALNYINAANG
+52 WGATALNYINAANG
-66 DAKKFSTLV
+66 DAKKFSALV

-89 AHARLRQAL
+89 AHAHLKQAI

-152 KQQENEKAQSPYYRS
+152 KQQENEKAQSPYYRN

-343 NKIDSVVNK
+343 SKIDSVVNK

-425 NPMQQPAQQTPTS
+425 NPMQQPVQQTPIS
-438 NMANTHA
+438 NMGNTHA
-445 NDSKDQGGNALI
+445 NDSKDQGSNALI
-457 NPNNAT
+457 NPNNTT

-535 DDMGNSNDMG
+535 DDMSNGNDMG

-551 NDMSDDMGN
+551 N
-560 GNDDMGDMG
+560 

>member
-1 MKAIKILFIMTLS
+1 MKAIKILFMMTLS

-41 NFGGYKSSTKE
+41 NFGGYKSSTTE
-52 WGASALNYINAANG
+52 WGATALNYINAANG
-66 DAKKFSTLV
+66 DVKKFSALV
-75 EKMRFNSGILGNFR
+75 EKMRFGSGILGNLR
-89 AHARLRQAL
+89 AHAHLRQAL

-127 GISLKDQKTAQKMLA
+127 GISSKDQKTAQKMLA

-180 MYGMYGMGMYGMYGM
+180 MYGM

-225 LENYMYALDQEEI
+225 LENYMYAIDQEEI
-238 LDHDASINQL
+238 LDHDASVNQL

-266 ANLMSFYRDPKFSKG
+266 ANLMNFYRDPKFSKG

-343 NKIDSVVNK
+343 SKIDSVVNK

-425 NPMQQPAQQTPTS
+425 NPMQQPAQQTPTN
-438 NMANTHA
+438 NMGNTHA
-445 NDSKDQGGNALI
+445 NDSKDQGGNAFI
-457 NPNNAT
+457 NPNSTT
-463 NDDHNDDHMD
+463 NTDDTHTDGTHTD
-473 TNTTDTGNAND
+473 TNTTNDTSTTD

-491 ASGNNTGDMN
+491 AGGMNNTGDMN

-521 SNMNNGNDDAGNAN
+521 SNMNNGNDDMGNAN
-535 DDMGNSNDMG
+535 DDMSNGNDMG

-551 NDMSDDMGN
+551 NDM
-560 GNDDMGDMG
+560 
-569 DMNDDMGNGNDDMG
+569 NDDMGNSNDDMG

-601 MGGDMGN
+601 MGN

>member
-41 NFGGYKSSTKE
+41 NFGGYKSSTIE

-66 DAKKFSTLV
+66 DAKKFSALV
-75 EKMRFNSGILGNFR
+75 EKMRFGSGILGNLR

-180 MYGMYGMGMYGMYGM
+180 MYGMYGMGMYGM

-425 NPMQQPAQQTPTS
+425 NPMQQPAQQTPIN
-438 NMANTHA
+438 NMDNTHA
-445 NDSKDQGGNALI
+445 NDSKDQGSNALI
-457 NPNNAT
+457 NPNSTT

-491 ASGNNTGDMN
+491 ASGNNTGDTGDMN
-501 NTDTGNTDTGNTDT
+501 NTDTGNTDT

-521 SNMNNGNDDAGNAN
+521 SNMNNGNDDTGNT
-535 DDMGNSNDMG
+535 DMGNSNDMG
-545 DDMNNA
+545 DDLNNA
-551 NDMSDDMGN
+551 NDMNDDMGN
-560 GNDDMGDMG
+560 SNDDMGDMG
-569 DMNDDMGNGNDDMG
+569 DMNDDMG

>member
-1 MKAIKILFIMTLS
+1 MTLS

-41 NFGGYKSSTKE
+41 NFGGYKSSTEE
-52 WGASALNYINAANG
+52 WGATALNYINAANG

-75 EKMRFNSGILGNFR
+75 EKIRFNSGILGNFR
-89 AHARLRQAL
+89 AHAHLRQAL

-152 KQQENEKAQSPYYRS
+152 KQQENEKAQSPYYRN

-175 SPYYG
+175 SPYY
-180 MYGMYGMGMYGMYGM
+180 GMYGMYGM

-238 LDHDASINQL
+238 LDHDASANQL

-343 NKIDSVVNK
+343 SKIDSVVNK

-410 KIDGDDRDDLNDAMN
+410 KIDGDDRDDLNDAIN
-425 NPMQQPAQQTPTS
+425 NPMQQPVQQTPTS

-445 NDSKDQGGNALI
+445 NDSKDQGGNVLI
-457 NPNNAT
+457 NPNSAINT
-463 NDDHNDDHMD
+463 DDTHTDDTHTD
-473 TNTTDTGNAND
+473 TNTTNDASTTD

-491 ASGNNTGDMN
+491 ASGLNNTGDMN
-501 NTDTGNTDTGNTDT
+501 NTDTGNTDTGNTD
-515 GNTDDM
+515 DM
-521 SNMNNGNDDAGNAN
+521 SNMNNAN
-535 DDMGNSNDMG
+535 
-545 DDMNNA
+545 
-551 NDMSDDMGN
+551 
-560 GNDDMGDMG
+560 

-601 MGGDMGN
+601 MGN

>member
-1 MKAIKILFIMTLS
+1 MKAIKILFMMTLS

-41 NFGGYKSSTKE
+41 NFGGYTSSTTE
-52 WGASALNYINAANG
+52 WGATALNYINAANG
-66 DAKKFSTLV
+66 DVKKFSALV
-75 EKMRFNSGILGNFR
+75 EKMRFGSGILGNLR
-89 AHARLRQAL
+89 AHAHLRQAL

-180 MYGMYGMGMYGMYGM
+180 MYGMYGMGMY
-195 GMYDFYDF
+195 DFYDF

-225 LENYMYALDQEEI
+225 LENYMYAIDQEEI
-238 LDHDASINQL
+238 LDHDASVNQL

-343 NKIDSVVNK
+343 SKIDSVVNK

-410 KIDGDDRDDLNDAMN
+410 KIDSDDRDDLNDAMN
-425 NPMQQPAQQTPTS
+425 NPMQQPVQQTPTN
-438 NMANTHA
+438 NMGNTHA

-457 NPNNAT
+457 NPNSTT
-463 NDDHNDDHMD
+463 NTDDTHTDDTHTD
-473 TNTTDTGNAND
+473 TNTTNDTSTTD

-491 ASGNNTGDMN
+491 AGGMNNTGDMN
-501 NTDTGNTDTGNTDT
+501 NTDTGNTDTGNTDTGNTDT

-521 SNMNNGNDDAGNAN
+521 SNMNNGNDDMGNAN
-535 DDMGNSNDMG
+535 DDMSNGNDMG

-551 NDMSDDMGN
+551 NDM
-560 GNDDMGDMG
+560 
-569 DMNDDMGNGNDDMG
+569 NDDMGNSNDDMG

-601 MGGDMGN
+601 MGN